1 MAPLLMRPVVVTRPC
16 KSHHRNVRRRC
27 RYVDTMLIIA
37 AALLLTTMTMT
48 IIQSIARTTTSQHN
62 NNVPRLARFREDG
75 LGFRQNS
82 RREQQKPGIAQHTHA
97 NANANASANS
107 STTPARFFRDAIACP
122 QHQEPITFANVLRRR
137 SNAERKYRL
146 GDVVKFYG
154 SGGHAERM
162 VNNRI
167 KPCRRFNHSIA
178 CSYVR
183 MYRHSG
189 KYPNMEVLDEVT
201 PLVEP
206 RPEAVMHLR
215 LGDVAK
221 GDCWNKDC
229 IIETRSGNKIQYQ
242 FTEKDYDTIRD
253 ELKDLGTITIVA
265 NPSHLSN
272 PSTIAWSEKYINH
285 VMAYLRRLG
294 VCPVYRGIR
303 DADDDFA
310 FATSA
315 KVFVQGG
322 GGYSRF
328 MAKLVMKR
336 GGRVHI
342 PK

>member
-27 RYVDTMLIIA
+27 R
-37 AALLLTTMTMT
+37 
-48 IIQSIARTTTSQHN
+48 
-62 NNVPRLARFREDG
+62 LARFREDG
-75 LGFRQNS
+75 LSFRQNS
-82 RREQQKPGIAQHTHA
+82 RREQQKPGIVQHTHA
-97 NANANASANS
+97 NANANS
-107 STTPARFFRDAIACP
+107 STTSARFFRDAIACP

-137 SNAERKYRL
+137 SNAERQYRL

-167 KPCRRFNHSIA
+167 QPCRRFNHSIA

-183 MYRHSG
+183 TYRHSG

-242 FTEKDYDTIRD
+242 FTEKDYDTILD

-285 VMAYLRRLG
+285 AMAYLRRLG

-303 DADDDFA
+303 NADDDFA

-336 GGRVHI
+336 GGRVLI